1 MDRGASAKGVG
12 ASCGSVKPAIHSGCC
27 TAVGVRRGTRPGLV
41 MISKSKTVTAM
52 TMRELRIIWDVS
64 DFQKVLSSLV
74 YMLEVGL
81 KVLTGFNFSL
91 FYFLL

>member
-1 MDRGASAKGVG
+1 
-12 ASCGSVKPAIHSGCC
+12 
-27 TAVGVRRGTRPGLV
+27 